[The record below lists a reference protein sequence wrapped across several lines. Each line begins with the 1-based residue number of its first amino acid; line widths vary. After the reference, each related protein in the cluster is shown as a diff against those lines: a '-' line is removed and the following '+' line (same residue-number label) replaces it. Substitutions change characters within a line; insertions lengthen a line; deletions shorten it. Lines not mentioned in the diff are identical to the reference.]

1 MNYRIIAAAT
11 LAAIPL
17 LIIAQQPQA
26 QPTPQTPIPW
36 AYPLNP
42 PAPPP
47 NPNAAPPKPDP
58 TLHTVPNSTK
68 RLTTA
73 QITDGFNPPDW
84 HPEDHPPMPDIVGHG
99 RAPDI
104 RACGFCHL
112 PNGQG
117 KPENSSLAGLPAAYI
132 EAQVTD
138 YRTGLRQSSEPNM
151 GPPANMLR
159 LSRVTNEAEVKI
171 AAEYFSK
178 LKYKPWVKV
187 VETKTVP
194 KTRII
199 TGMHAPIE
207 GPQEPIGTRLIE
219 VPVNTELTELR
230 DSQSPFIAY
239 VPIGA
244 VKRGEALANKANAK
258 TTQCALC
265 HGDNLKGLGNVPFVA
280 GRSPSYML
288 RQLYDFKTGA
298 RRGGYAPLMK
308 GVVEKL
314 TVADMIDLVAY
325 AASLQP

>member
-1 MNYRIIAAAT
+1 MNYRHLAAAA
-11 LAAIPL
+11 LVAIPV
-17 LIIAQQPQA
+17 IITAQQPAA
-26 QPTPQTPIPW
+26 QPKPQTNIPW

-47 NPNAAPPKPDP
+47 NPAAAPPKPDP

-68 RLTTA
+68 KLTQA
-73 QITDGFNPPDW
+73 QIGDGFNPPDW

-112 PNGQG
+112 PNAQG
-117 KPENSSLAGLPAAYI
+117 KPENASLAGLPAAYI

-138 YRTGLRQSSEPNM
+138 YRNGLRQSSEPNM
-151 GPPANMLR
+151 GPPANMLK
-159 LSRVTNEAEVKI
+159 LAKVTNEAEVKI

-187 VETKTVP
+187 VETKTVA

-199 TGMHAPIE
+199 QGMHVPLE
-207 GPQEPIGTRLIE
+207 GTSEPIGERMLE
-219 VPVNTELTELR
+219 MPVNTELTELR
-230 DSQSPFIAY
+230 DSQSSFIAY

-244 VKRGEALANKANAK
+244 VKRGEALATKANAK
-258 TTQCALC
+258 TTQCAIC
-265 HGDNLKGLGNVPFVA
+265 HGDGLKGLGNVPFLA
-280 GRSPSYML
+280 GRSPSYLL
-288 RQLYDFKTGA
+288 RQLNDFKTNA

-308 GVVEKL
+308 GVVDKL

-325 AASLQP
+325 TTSLQP